1 MYATFVTSFLIRVVA
16 RGPLG
21 AGSDCGRC
29 NVLRK
34 TQLKSYPLAALF
46 GQFFFSPRPFLV
58 GTTIS
63 HAKMKLVQYWGVA
76 DR

>member
-34 TQLKSYPLAALF
+34 TQLKSYPSGKPSNVNLELF
-46 GQFFFSPRPFLV
+46 LMIFDNPNNEHIFSRNH
-58 GTTIS
+58 S
-63 HAKMKLVQYWGVA
+63 KS
-76 DR
+76 